1 MFKFIFFLFSTTHA
15 LFQFDANTNNWKFTL
30 VPFKIDEAD
39 RSCMIVGRNLPING
53 DGKIDFD
60 ETTKIGSLEGI
71 IFKSDSVQF
80 IETKRY
86 LVIVNIRIMG
96 YTFYDLRFGPIFRQS
111 GLNQVMDITEMIS
124 VQKGDGFYLNI
135 GTNLVPVYFG
145 LGDPKVTSL
154 KISFI
159 SV

>member
-1 MFKFIFFLFSTTHA
+1 MFKFIFFLISTTQA
-15 LFQFDANTNNWKFTL
+15 LFQFDADSNKWKFTL

-39 RSCMIVGRNLPING
+39 RSCMIVGRDLRI
-53 DGKIDFD
+53 DGGGRVDID
-60 ETTKIGSLEGI
+60 ETIQIGSLEGI

-80 IETKRY
+80 TETRRY
-86 LVIVNIRIMG
+86 LVTVNIRIMG
-96 YTFYDLRFGPIFRQS
+96 YTFFNLRFGPIFRQS
-111 GLNQVMDITEMIS
+111 GLNQVMDVTEMIS

-135 GTNLVPVYFG
+135 GTNLVPVYINQD
-145 LGDPKVTSL
+145 DPKVTTL